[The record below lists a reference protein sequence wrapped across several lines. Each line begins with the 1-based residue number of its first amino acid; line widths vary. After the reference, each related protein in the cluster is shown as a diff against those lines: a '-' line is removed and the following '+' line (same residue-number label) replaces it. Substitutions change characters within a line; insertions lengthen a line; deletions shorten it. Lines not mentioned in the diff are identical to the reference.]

1 MKAVPSL
8 IALRVRF
15 LYLPPNRAKMK
26 DCKKCIK
33 NNTKECLTCI
43 DWNKF
48 EAQLNPILS
57 AIMFACG
64 LGGLVTYII
73 WII

>member
-1 MKAVPSL
+1 
-8 IALRVRF
+8 
-15 LYLPPNRAKMK
+15 MK
-26 DCKKCIK
+26 DCKKCVK
-33 NNTKECLTCI
+33 NNTKECLTCL

-48 EAQLNPILS
+48 EEQLNPILS

-64 LGGLVTYII
+64 LGGLIAYII